1 MTSRLLYLDAS
12 ALLKLVVDEPES
24 AALQR
29 FLRNWSARV
38 VSAVA
43 RVETNRAL
51 LRAGADR
58 AAYARLQAIL
68 RYVAVLRIDDDI
80 LSRAERIGPPALR
93 SLDAIHLASA
103 ARLGSDLGMLVTY
116 DKRLAAAAAD
126 AAMQVASPA

>member
-1 MTSRLLYLDAS
+1 VTSRLLYLDAS

>member
-1 MTSRLLYLDAS
+1 VTSRLLYLDAS

-80 LSRAERIGPPALR
+80 LSRAERIGPPTLR

-103 ARLGSDLGMLVTY
+103 ARLGSDLGVLVTY